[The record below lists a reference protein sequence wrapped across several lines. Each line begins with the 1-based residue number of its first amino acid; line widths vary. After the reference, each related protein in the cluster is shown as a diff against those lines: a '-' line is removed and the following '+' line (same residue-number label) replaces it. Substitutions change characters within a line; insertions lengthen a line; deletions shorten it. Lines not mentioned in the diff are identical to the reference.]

1 MKQRRFIHITGI
13 VQGVGFRPFVYQLA
27 IRHQLA
33 GSVINDSEGV
43 KVDVQGD
50 VDQLDEFISEL
61 TLQAPPLSRIDQVAV
76 WPRPLHHATSFA
88 IEQSKGRSLT
98 SVCLSPDQGICED
111 CRADIADP
119 TSRYYRYPFT
129 NCTHCGPRYTIV
141 EALPYDR
148 AVTGMRTFS
157 LCQPCQQAYQNP
169 LDRRYHA
176 QPISCDHCGP
186 RVRYVSGSGEV
197 LAHKASAIAMAART
211 LRQGGIIAIKGLGGF
226 HLACDASN
234 SDAVA
239 RLRQIKRR
247 QRKPFAVMVANGDAA
262 KQLVSGE
269 AEEWDILQSQASPIV
284 LMQKKVQMEKEAEPQ
299 SSLAA
304 NIAPG
309 VPYLG
314 VMLPYTPLHVLL
326 FEHLDRAIVLTS
338 ANGSGMP
345 MATEFAEVSD
355 QLGDLVDGV
364 LDHNRPIVQPCDD
377 SVVHFAGGK
386 CRVMRMAR
394 GYAPYSQPDNGSV
407 RPILAMGA
415 QQKAAIGLSL
425 AQQWILS
432 PYVGDIDDIDTQHRY
447 LAVIRHFESLYQVE
461 PEQIVCDRHPGYV
474 STQYAIERQQQ
485 ASPAMS
491 LHQVQHH
498 HAHILAV
505 MAEHKIKQTVLGFA
519 FDGTGWGDDG
529 TVWGGEVLL
538 SSPRHFKRVF
548 HLRPFRLLGGER
560 AIKSPARIVFAML
573 LECYTLSEIKAMG
586 LAVFKAWSESK
597 MDNLFKL
604 WQSGNSSPYTSSMG
618 RLIDA
623 WASLLGLV
631 DSVDYEGECG
641 LLLER
646 AALAATGSV
655 AMEFQLAETNMI
667 DWQPL
672 LDNALSLLAAA
683 PSGLSSGT
691 QPDTWS
697 LLVSF
702 LSRGLLEAI
711 AHNIKTVAV
720 SFPTYPV
727 VLSGGV
733 FQNRVLLDLVYQ
745 QLSELT
751 NSIYCGETIP
761 VNDGG
766 IAAGQLWYAT
776 HQPEKGLSGSSALH
790 I

>member
-1 MKQRRFIHITGI
+1 MRQRRFIHITGI

-43 KVDVQGD
+43 KIDVQGKPE
-50 VDQLDEFISEL
+50 QLDGFISKL
-61 TLQAPPLSRIDQVAV
+61 TLQAPPLSRIDQVVV
-76 WPRPLHHATSFA
+76 WPRPLHHVTSFS
-88 IEQSKGRSLT
+88 IEQSKGRALT
-98 SVCLSPDQGICED
+98 SVCLSPDQGICKE
-111 CRADIADP
+111 CRADIAD
-119 TSRYYRYPFT
+119 SASHYYRYPFT

-148 AVTGMRTFS
+148 TVTGMRSFS

-176 QPISCDHCGP
+176 QPISCEHCGP
-186 RVRYVSGSGEV
+186 SVRYVSGSGKV
-197 LAHKASAIAMAART
+197 LVDMVSAIAMAAKT
-211 LRQGGIIAIKGLGGF
+211 LQQGGIVAIKGLGGF

-234 SDAVA
+234 RDAVA

-247 QRKPFAVMVANGDAA
+247 QRKPFAVMVADGDAA
-262 KQLVSGE
+262 KQLVQGE
-269 AEEWDILQSQASPIV
+269 AKEWDMLHSQASPIV
-284 LMQKKVQMEKEAEPQ
+284 LMKKKAVPQ
-299 SSLAA
+299 SYLAA
-304 NIAPG
+304 NVAAS

-326 FEHLDRAIVLTS
+326 FEHLERAIIFTS
-338 ANGSGMP
+338 ANGSGRP
-345 MATEFAEVSD
+345 MATEYGEVYD
-355 QLGDLVDGV
+355 QFDGLIDGV
-364 LDHNRPIVQPCDD
+364 LDHNRPIVQACDD

-386 CRVMRMAR
+386 RRVLRMAR
-394 GYAPYSQPDNGSV
+394 GYAPYSQAGNGSEW
-407 RPILAMGA
+407 PILAMGA

-425 AQQWILS
+425 SQQWILS
-432 PYVGDIDDIDTQHRY
+432 PFIGDIDDLDTQHRY
-447 LAVIRHFESLYQVE
+447 LDVIHHFESLYQVE
-461 PEQIVCDRHPGYV
+461 PAQIICDRHPGYV
-474 STQYAIERQQQ
+474 STQHAIERQQQ
-485 ASPAMS
+485 ASKTVS

-498 HAHILAV
+498 HAHVLAV
-505 MAEHKIKQTVLGFA
+505 MAEHKINQTVLGFA

-538 SSPRHFKRVF
+538 SSPQHFERVF
-548 HLRPFRLLGGER
+548 HLRPFRLLGGDR

-573 LECYTLSEIKAMG
+573 LECYSLSDIKHMD
-586 LAVFKAWSESK
+586 LAVFKRWSESK
-597 MDNLFKL
+597 MDNLFLL

-641 LLLER
+641 LLLEQ

-655 AMEFQLAETNMI
+655 AMEFQLTKTNMI

-672 LDNALSLLAAA
+672 LDNALSLLVAA
-683 PSGLSSGT
+683 PSDLSSDT
-691 QPDTWS
+691 QSDTWS
-697 LLVSF
+697 LLVTF
-702 LSRGLLEAI
+702 LSRGLFEAI
-711 AHNIKTVAV
+711 AHNIKTVAAT
-720 SFPTYPV
+720 FPTYPV

-745 QLSELT
+745 QLSALT
-751 NSIYCGETIP
+751 DSIYCGETVP

-776 HQPEKGLSGSSALH
+776 HMPERA
-790 I
+790 